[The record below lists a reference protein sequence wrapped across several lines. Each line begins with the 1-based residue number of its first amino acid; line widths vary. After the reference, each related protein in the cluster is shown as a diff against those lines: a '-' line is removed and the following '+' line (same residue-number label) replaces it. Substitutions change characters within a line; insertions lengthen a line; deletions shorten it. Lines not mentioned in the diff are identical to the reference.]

1 MENFGG
7 DDTVRLLAAPL
18 NSTLIPEMY
27 GRNFKPKF
35 FTDITM
41 LGKLFSVKI
50 SVRNTTVFSRPI
62 VQSSHKITGA
72 SK

>member
-41 LGKLFSVKI
+41 LGKLF
-50 SVRNTTVFSRPI
+50 
-62 VQSSHKITGA
+62 A
-72 SK
+72 A